1 VTIPVIDSF
10 DVCGDLPTGTTVL
23 EASAGTGKTFTI
35 AALAARYV
43 AEGAVDLAELMLVTF
58 SRAATQELRDR
69 VRAQLVTVERG
80 LANPLAARRQSHDRL
95 LQLLADAP
103 AAEVLTRRRR
113 LTRALADFDAATIAT
128 THGFCQQ
135 MLAGL
140 GMAGDLED
148 DTIFVEN
155 IDDVITEVVADLY
168 LRKFSGVVAKP
179 LIDYPTALE
188 VARAAMNDRQADL
201 VPNNAD
207 DGTAA
212 QLRFGLAQAVRHT
225 VDARKRTLRLLDY
238 DDLLTRLRDAL
249 TDPARGREAVERI
262 RSRYAV
268 VLVDEFQDTDP
279 VQWEILQRS
288 FHGHTTLVL
297 IGDPKQAIYAFRGA
311 DLVTYLH
318 AVGQATEKQTLSR
331 NWRSDS
337 DLLAAFDLVFG
348 GAAMG
353 SDDIFVRPVDAEHT
367 NRRLTNAGAPL
378 RIRVATRLQAG
389 VVDGGKPKVGETRP
403 LIAHDVAADV
413 VATLSGPATL
423 SIDEIERPVSPHD
436 IAVIVR
442 TNQQAALVREALATA
457 HVPAVVTGTRSVF
470 RTDMAKEWLTL
481 LRAVEQPHRSGL
493 ARAAALTCFLGWTPE
508 RLADADD
515 VSADE
520 LGPRLRGWRDLLAER
535 GVAAMLEVIVSTQGV
550 IERLLGRV
558 GGERDLTDLRHIGEA
573 LHAAAVADRLGP
585 AALVEWLQRRITEAL
600 QDATDA
606 RSWRLDSDA
615 DAVQIVTIHAS
626 KGLEFPIVYV
636 PFGWDRN
643 VPQTPDPLR
652 LHDSSGQRLLDVGG
666 PGNPSYA
673 ANRPAHDLEE
683 YGEDLRLLYV
693 AMTRAQCQVVAS
705 WAPGTTTTASPL
717 HRLLF
722 SDVIPGGLVPSSASL
737 PDDDMARLRLEA
749 LAARS
754 SGTITVESVS
764 DHRAVTWA
772 PDSTAAATLTAATF
786 SRSLD
791 LFWRRTS
798 YSGLTAGLYEA
809 AAAAPG
815 VGSEPEVTERQ
826 DEPPEPSL
834 VPGAGASD
842 DSSALWAV
850 ASPMADLPAGAA
862 FGTLV
867 HEVLEVVD
875 TRAPDL
881 GEELLARCRD
891 AATRF
896 GAAIDADAL
905 TAGLLPV
912 MDTPLGRLAGGI
924 RLRDIVP
931 ADRLAEMTFELP
943 LAGGDAADGV
953 VAGTVTQIGALL
965 RTHLP
970 ATDPLA
976 SYPDV
981 LDAAG
986 IGWQQLSG
994 YLTGSLDAVVRVY
1007 AESGDPRYVV
1017 VDYKTNWLGSF
1028 GPDGA
1033 DPLSAWHYRP
1043 DAMAAEMLHAHYP
1056 LQALL
1061 YSVALHR
1068 FLRWRQ
1074 PGYDPATHLGG
1085 ALYLFVRGMCGEAT
1099 PVVDGM
1105 PCGVFDWQLPT
1116 ALIVD
1121 VSRLLDEGGTT

>member
-1 VTIPVIDSF
+1 VTTSVIQSF

-43 AEGAVDLAELMLVTF
+43 AEGKVDLSQLMLVTF

-80 LANPLAARRQSHDRL
+80 LANPLAARRQSEDRL
-95 LQLLADAP
+95 LQLLADASDD
-103 AAEVLTRRRR
+103 EVLKRRRR

-140 GMAGDLED
+140 GMSGDLDED
-148 DTIFVEN
+148 TTFVEN
-155 IDDVITEVVADLY
+155 IDDVVAEVVDDLY
-168 LRKFSGVVAKP
+168 LRKFATVTSAPAFTYK
-179 LIDYPTALE
+179 
-188 VARAAMNDRQADL
+188 VARDVARWAMEDRQADL
-201 VPNNAD
+201 VPGDAD
-207 DGTAA
+207 SGTPA
-212 QLRFGLAQAVRHT
+212 QLRYGLARAVRET

-249 TDPARGREAVERI
+249 TDPARGSEAVARI
-262 RSRYAV
+262 RSRYQV

-311 DLVTYLH
+311 DLVTYLD
-318 AVGQATEKQTLSR
+318 AVGQATDKQTLSR

-337 DLLAAFDLVFG
+337 ELLAAFDLVFG
-348 GAAMG
+348 GAALG
-353 SDDIFVRPVDAEHT
+353 SDDIVVRPVDAEQT
-367 NRRLTNAGAPL
+367 NRRLGNGGAPL

-403 LIAHDVAADV
+403 LIAQDVAADI
-413 VATLSGPATL
+413 VATLSRPATL
-423 SIDEIERPVSPHD
+423 SIDDIERPVNPHD

-442 TNQQAALVREALATA
+442 TNEQAGQVRDALATA
-457 HVPAVVTGTRSVF
+457 QVPAVVTGTRSVF
-470 RTDMAKEWLTL
+470 RTGMAKEWLTL
-481 LRAVEQPHRSGL
+481 LRAVEQPNRSGL
-493 ARAAALTCFLGWTPE
+493 ARAAALTCFLGWTPD

-535 GVAAMLEVIVSTQGV
+535 GVAAMLEVILSTQGV

-573 LHAAAVADRLGP
+573 LHAAAIADRLGP
-585 AALVEWLQRRITEAL
+585 AALVEWLQRRITEAT

-643 VPQTPDPLR
+643 VNQRPEPLR
-652 LHDSSGQRLLDVGG
+652 LHDSSGLRLLDIGG

-673 ANRPAHDLEE
+673 ANLPKHALED

-705 WAPGTTTTASPL
+705 WAPGTTTSSSPL

-722 SDVIPGGLVPSSASL
+722 NDTIPGGLVPSAAPL
-737 PDDDMARLRLEA
+737 PDDDAARLRLEA
-749 LAARS
+749 LAAGS
-754 SGTITVESVS
+754 SGTIAVESVS
-764 DHRAVTWA
+764 DHRAVTWT
-772 PDSTAAATLTAATF
+772 PDSSAAVELSAASF

-791 LFWRRTS
+791 LNWRRTS

-815 VGSEPEVTERQ
+815 VASEPEVTERQ
-826 DEPPEPSL
+826 DEPPEPSI
-834 VPGAGASD
+834 VPAGASD
-842 DSSALWAV
+842 ESSALRAV
-850 ASPMADLPAGAA
+850 PSPMADLPAGAA

-881 GEELLARCRD
+881 AAELPARCCD
-891 AATRF
+891 AARRF

-905 TAGLLPV
+905 AASLLPV

-924 RLRDIVP
+924 RLRDLVP
-931 ADRLAEMTFELP
+931 ADRLAEMNFELP

-953 VAGTVTQIGALL
+953 GAGTVTQIGALL
-965 RTHLP
+965 RKHLP

-976 SYPDV
+976 AYPDV

-994 YLTGSLDAVVRVY
+994 YLTGSLDAVVRVHT
-1007 AESGDPRYVV
+1007 ASGDPRYVV
-1017 VDYKTNWLGSF
+1017 IDYKTNWLGSF
-1028 GPDGA
+1028 GADGA

-1099 PVVDGM
+1099 PVVDGT
-1105 PCGVFDWQLPT
+1105 PCGVFEWRPPT
-1116 ALIVD
+1116 ALVVD
-1121 VSRLLDEGGTT
+1121 VSRLLDEGGAA